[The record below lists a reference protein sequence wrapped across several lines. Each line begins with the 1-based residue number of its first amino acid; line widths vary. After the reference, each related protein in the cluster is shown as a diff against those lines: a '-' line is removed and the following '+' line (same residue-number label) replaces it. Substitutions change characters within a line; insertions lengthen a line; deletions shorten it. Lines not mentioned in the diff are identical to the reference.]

1 MRALLH
7 NHGSQYKEVLR
18 YINEDLEWAETVGSS
33 TVIKAQVVHAVR
45 EEMAQKLGDV
55 VFRRTDLGTG
65 EYPGAAALRTC
76 ATLMGLELGWDES
89 RIRHE
94 LNEVE
99 RVFPRHTRPN
109 HDSLEG

>member
-1 MRALLH
+1 MVHTYR
-7 NHGSQYKEVLR
+7 EVLR
-18 YINEDLEWAETVGSS
+18 YVDENPEWAETVGSS
-33 TVIKAQVVHAVR
+33 TVITAEVIHAVR

-65 EYPGAAALRTC
+65 EYPGAAALRQC
-76 ATLMGLELGWDES
+76 ATLMGQELGWDED

-99 RVFPRHTRPN
+99 TGLPTLTRVWN
-109 HDSLEG
+109 HDSLES